1 MQRTLK
7 HASETQETIN
17 ALSLRNGNQCYLE
30 LAVELLTYLLTYSI
44 TIIDNPLFVC
54 YIEGE
59 LRLYSQ

>member
-1 MQRTLK
+1 MIMLMQRTLK

-44 TIIDNPLFVC
+44 TIIDNPLFV
-54 YIEGE
+54 
-59 LRLYSQ
+59 